1 MISESTDDSFY
12 ITLSSNASKQ
22 TYTNNTPTHF
32 RNILNHRIQLNDPSW
47 RVGLSEIHI
56 PLTCENVL
64 DGENIFWFDLKNGT
78 KVKHRVTAG
87 YYATI
92 QQLLDEL
99 NKITPAIQFTY
110 SNTVHVKATANIQA
124 IRLSPLL
131 ALQLGFEPD
140 INILKIG
147 TVQKQPFLSIGYP
160 QQVFVYT
167 DLIQP
172 QYVGDTKAPL
182 LRIVAM
188 SDTNHGKVQTITFQ
202 NVHYLPLSKLS
213 FDTIEILLKDHAGR
227 NLPFASGTLTVTLH
241 FTRLSQ

>member
-12 ITLSSNASKQ
+12 ITLSSNASTQ
-22 TYTNNTPTHF
+22 TYSNNTPTHF
-32 RNILNHRIQLNDPSW
+32 RNILNHRIRLNDASW
-47 RVGLSEIHI
+47 MVGLSEIHI

-64 DGENIFWFDLKNGT
+64 EGENIFWFDLTNGT
-78 KVKHRVTAG
+78 KVKHRITPG

-92 QQLLDEL
+92 QQLLDAL
-99 NKITPAIQFTY
+99 NKITPTIEFTY
-110 SNTVHVKATANIQA
+110 SNTVRVTATDAIQA
-124 IRLSPLL
+124 ARLSPML
-131 ALQLGFEPD
+131 ALQLGFEPNN
-140 INILKIG
+140 NILKADI
-147 TVQKQPFLSIGYP
+147 VQKQPYLSIGYP
-160 QQVFVYT
+160 QQVFVYS

-188 SDTNHGKVQTITFQ
+188 TDTNHGKVQTVTFQ
-202 NVHYLPLSKLS
+202 NVHYFPLAKLS

-241 FTRLSQ
+241 FTCLSK